1 MLVLI
6 YLFIIL
12 LLYLIKKK
20 QNFVQALLET
30 FLTRKLQCLK
40 LFARHYKPPLI
51 TPNKLQS
58 YDHKH
63 VFVTR

>member
-1 MLVLI
+1 MQKNQI
-6 YLFIIL
+6 
-12 LLYLIKKK
+12 
-20 QNFVQALLET
+20 FVQARLET
-30 FLTRKLQCLK
+30 FLTDKLRCLK
-40 LFARHYKPPLI
+40 LFAHHYKPPLI